1 MIDILMVIVISFLI
15 TVFLTRIWINKAK
28 QIGLVGKD
36 MNKFDKRKVAETG
49 GIVVIMGITFSSLFY
64 VFIETFFFMSPLRNE
79 IFVVLITLLLA
90 GLVGFIDDILGW
102 KTGIK
107 RIHKVLL
114 TIPIGIPMMVIN
126 AGTSVMNVPII
137 GEINLGLIYPLVVV
151 PIAII
156 GAANGFNML
165 AGFNGLEAG
174 LGVIILS
181 TMGYFA
187 LFVNQNI
194 WLSVIIF
201 SAVFSLLGF
210 LVFNWFPA
218 RVFPGDSMTYSIGA
232 LIAMV
237 AILGNME
244 KIGLIL
250 FIPFIIDAILSLWP
264 EFRGHE
270 KLEAF
275 GKPNSDNSLEVPY
288 DKIYGVEHFALW
300 AVNKIKKKAY
310 ETNVVMFIYGIQM
323 VFVIIVMLLYAF

>member
-1 MIDILMVIVISFLI
+1 MVIIIAFMI
-15 TVFLTRIWINKAK
+15 TVFLTRSWIRKAK
-28 QIGLVGKD
+28 EIGLVGKD
-36 MNKFDKRKVAETG
+36 MNKFDKRKVPDAG
-49 GIVVIMGITFSSLFY
+49 GIMVMMGITFSVLFY
-64 VFIETFFFMSPLRNE
+64 VFIETFYFQNPLRSE
-79 IFVVLITLLLA
+79 VFVVLITLLLA
-90 GLVGFIDDILGW
+90 GFIGFVDDILGW

-107 RIHKVLL
+107 RWHKVLL
-114 TIPIGIPMMVIN
+114 TVPIGIPMMVIN
-126 AGTSVMNVPII
+126 AGTSVMNVPIL
-137 GEINLGLIYPLVVV
+137 GEINLGLLYPLLIV

-187 LFVNQNI
+187 LFVNHNI
-194 WLSVIIF
+194 WLSIVIF
-201 SAVFSLLGF
+201 AAVFSLLGF

-218 RVFPGDSMTYSIGA
+218 RIFPGDSLTYSIGA

-250 FIPFIIDAILSLWP
+250 FIPFIIDAIFSLWP
-264 EFRGHE
+264 ELRGHE

-275 GKPNSDNSLEVPY
+275 GKPNSDNSLEMPY

-310 ETNVVMFIYGIQM
+310 ETNVVLLIYGLQLIFVVI
-323 VFVIIVMLLYAF
+323 VFLLYGL